1 MNRRHFLVAGAAA
14 AAMPGRALG
23 QVAATG
29 EVDVAI
35 VGAGAAGLAAARRV
49 AEHGRTYALLEA
61 LDRAGGRA
69 QTDAATFGVP
79 FDLGADRLWGPRR
92 NPLVGVARAN
102 GLDATTALRLQ
113 RVRIG
118 SRDARDADTE
128 DFASA
133 LSRANRAIVTA
144 GEQRTDIAAGR
155 AVPDIGDWL
164 PTVSFLLGPAF
175 SSKDLDEV
183 SAADYARAEERDE
196 EAFCRQ
202 GVGAILA
209 LAAVPLAI
217 QHSTPVTEIDWSGR
231 LIALATPRGT
241 IRARTVVLTV
251 STAVLAGG
259 AIRFKPGLPPAIASA
274 CQRLTLGSYNR
285 IGIELAGN
293 PLRLRDD
300 ERVVFKVPGP
310 AAMTLRGRVGG
321 TDLAVASIGGR
332 AGRELEQAGA
342 AAMVAFATDT
352 LAAHYGAGIRKAIG
366 RTFATRWGLE
376 PTILGAGSAAP
387 PGAQPMRRALAQP
400 IDNRLFLAGEAT
412 HETQWGTIGG
422 AWLSGER
429 AADQALRAV
438 GVAIPLP
445 ASPAPLAPAK
455 PGRTPKRR
463 QPRRDDVPRRN

>member
-1 MNRRHFLVAGAAA
+1 M
-14 AAMPGRALG
+14 
-23 QVAATG
+23 
-29 EVDVAI
+29 
-35 VGAGAAGLAAARRV
+35 
-49 AEHGRTYALLEA
+49 
-61 LDRAGGRA
+61 
-69 QTDAATFGVP
+69 
-79 FDLGADRLWGPRR
+79 
-92 NPLVGVARAN
+92 
-102 GLDATTALRLQ
+102 
-113 RVRIG
+113 RIA
-118 SRDARDADTE
+118 SRDARDADAE

-133 LSRANRAIVTA
+133 LSRANRAIITA
-144 GEQRTDIAAGR
+144 GEQRTDIAAAR

-183 SAADYARAEERDE
+183 SATDYARAEERDE

-202 GVGAILA
+202 GLGTILA
-209 LAAVPLAI
+209 LAAVPLAV

-231 LIALATPRGT
+231 LITLATPRGT
-241 IRARTVVLTV
+241 LRARTVVLTV

-300 ERVVFKVPGP
+300 ERVVFKASSP

-321 TDLAVASIGGR
+321 TDLAVAGIGGR
-332 AGRELEQAGA
+332 AGRELEQAGP
-342 AAMVAFATDT
+342 AAMVAFVTDT

-376 PTILGAGSAAP
+376 PTILGAVSAAP

-400 IDNRLFLAGEAT
+400 IDNRLFVAGEAS
-412 HETQWGTIGG
+412 HETQWGTVGG

-445 ASPAPLAPAK
+445 ASPAPPAPPK
-455 PGRTPKRR
+455 PERTPKRR
-463 QPRRDDVPRRN
+463 QPRRGRAAMTCRGATEPKNH